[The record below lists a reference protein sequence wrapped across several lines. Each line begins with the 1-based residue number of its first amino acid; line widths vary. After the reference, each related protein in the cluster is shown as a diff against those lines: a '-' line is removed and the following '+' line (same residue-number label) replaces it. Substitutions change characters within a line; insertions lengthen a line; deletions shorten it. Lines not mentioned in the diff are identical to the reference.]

1 MTTTTPPLDPTAIAR
16 LAAEAR
22 TETPDAV
29 IRREL
34 RRAGIRGT
42 SALGMRD
49 CADTR
54 SAEWRAAYL
63 ACEREWRAIAYG
75 RPETERHGPRQRY
88 PGTQHVTATVLWHA
102 YQRGESQADIA
113 RRFSTTRALVAKR
126 SYRLGF
132 RLRPGGRPGEARL
145 LRGPCLECG
154 VSRSVAELNNHK
166 RCRDGC
172 DHAWPPPAGG

>member
-1 MTTTTPPLDPTAIAR
+1 TVRVRNGGRMTTTTPPLDPTAIAR

-63 ACEREWRAIAYG
+63 ACEREWRAITYG
-75 RPETERHGPRQRY
+75 RSETERHGARQRY
-88 PGTQHVTATVLWHA
+88 SGQQHLTAWMLWHA
-102 YQRGESQADIA
+102 YQRGVWRAYIA
-113 RRFSTTRALVAKR
+113 LRFSTTRALGSTL

-132 RLRPGGRPGEARL
+132 RLRPGGRPGEPRL
-145 LRGPCLECG
+145 LWGPCLECG
-154 VSRSVAELNNHK
+154 
-166 RCRDGC
+166 
-172 DHAWPPPAGG
+172 

>member
-63 ACEREWRAIAYG
+63 ACEREWRAITYG

-132 RLRPGGRPGEARL
+132 RLRPGGRPGEPRL

-154 VSRSVAELNNHK
+154 RPRPVEALNQYR
-166 RCRDGC
+166 RCRGGC
-172 DHAWPPPAGG
+172 DHAYATEAA